1 MKKFGFIMMCVAAV
15 LFASCGSTSSSTRSA
30 VSSALS
36 SNTAAT
42 ANGTACGQ
50 AIIGLYNN
58 YKATKK
64 LDMTNASNI
73 TNTLALVTAY
83 SQLKSNKGN
92 KDYRKSFVSGM
103 VLGGTGIITN
113 NNAYSLVN
121 QIENAAG
128 LSSTTRSNISTAAST
143 VSSILSILQ

>member
-1 MKKFGFIMMCVAAV
+1 MKKFGIIMMCVAAV
-15 LFASCGSTSSSTRSA
+15 LFASCGSTSSTSRS

-103 VLGGTGIITN
+103 VLGGAGIITN

>member
-1 MKKFGFIMMCVAAV
+1 
-15 LFASCGSTSSSTRSA
+15 
-30 VSSALS
+30 
-36 SNTAAT
+36 
-42 ANGTACGQ
+42 
-50 AIIGLYNN
+50 
-58 YKATKK
+58 
-64 LDMTNASNI
+64 MTNASNI

-92 KDYRKSFVSGM
+92 SSYRKSFISGM
-103 VLGGTGIITN
+103 VLGGAGIITN

>member
-1 MKKFGFIMMCVAAV
+1 MKKFGIIMMCVAAV
-15 LFASCGSTSSSTRSA
+15 LFASCGSTSSTSRS

-83 SQLKSNKGN
+83 TQLKNNKGN

-103 VLGGTGIITN
+103 VLGGAGIITN

>member
-1 MKKFGFIMMCVAAV
+1 MMCVAAV

>member
-1 MKKFGFIMMCVAAV
+1 MVCVAAV
-15 LFASCGSTSSSTRSA
+15 LFASCGSTSSTSRS

-83 SQLKSNKGN
+83 TQLKNNKGN

-103 VLGGTGIITN
+103 VLGGAGIITN

>member
-1 MKKFGFIMMCVAAV
+1 MMCVAAV
-15 LFASCGSTSSSTRSA
+15 LFASCGSTTSTSRA
-30 VSSALS
+30 VSNALG

-83 SQLKSNKGN
+83 TQLKNNKGN

-103 VLGGTGIITN
+103 VLGGAGIITN

>member
-1 MKKFGFIMMCVAAV
+1 MKKIGIIMMCVAAL
-15 LFASCGSTSSSTRSA
+15 LFASCGSTSSTTRSA
-30 VSSALS
+30 VSSALG

-83 SQLKSNKGN
+83 SQLKNNKGN

-103 VLGGTGIITN
+103 VLGGAGIITN

>member
-1 MKKFGFIMMCVAAV
+1 MMCVAAV
-15 LFASCGSTSSSTRSA
+15 LFASCGSTSSTSRS

-103 VLGGTGIITN
+103 VLGGAGIITN

>member
-1 MKKFGFIMMCVAAV
+1 MKKFGIIMVCVAAV
-15 LFASCGSTSSSTRSA
+15 LFASCGSTSSTSRS
-30 VSSALS
+30 VSNALS

-83 SQLKSNKGN
+83 TQLKNNKGN

-103 VLGGTGIITN
+103 VLGGAGIITN